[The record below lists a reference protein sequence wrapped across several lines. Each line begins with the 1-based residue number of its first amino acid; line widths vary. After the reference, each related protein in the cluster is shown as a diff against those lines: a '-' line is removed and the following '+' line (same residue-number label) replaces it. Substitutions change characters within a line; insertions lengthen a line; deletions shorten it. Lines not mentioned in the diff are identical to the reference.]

1 MDELAEAKNKIR
13 DLTFELQMKER
24 DLSEKQKLQ
33 ERITEMQQ
41 ALDKQ
46 NRFNADLAMRLADQ
60 KSENKQTFL

>member
-13 DLTFELQMKER
+13 DLTFDLQLKER
-24 DLSEKQKLQ
+24 DLSEKLKLQ

-46 NRFNADLAMRLADQ
+46 NRLNADLAMRLADQ
-60 KSENKQTFL
+60 KSENKQTFH

>member
-60 KSENKQTFL
+60 KSENKQTFI